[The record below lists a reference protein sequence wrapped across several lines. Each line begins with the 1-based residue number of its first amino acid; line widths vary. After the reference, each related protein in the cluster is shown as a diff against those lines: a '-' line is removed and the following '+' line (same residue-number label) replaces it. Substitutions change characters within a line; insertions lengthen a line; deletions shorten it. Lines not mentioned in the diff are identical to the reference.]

1 MPALIRQ
8 NTPTQRSYTALLRFE
23 LAALDQKRKFQRP
36 GSNARDK
43 SSIQMC
49 RDGRFWVVSQR
60 SSNAPSP
67 QARRLHTTMQL
78 YKTAIVIA
86 FIAYDKETTGEVLRD
101 GGARLIRLK
110 YISIAVTQPA
120 HQTLMDSYM
129 FVSPE
134 SLINIGFNSV

>member
-1 MPALIRQ
+1 
-8 NTPTQRSYTALLRFE
+8 
-23 LAALDQKRKFQRP
+23 
-36 GSNARDK
+36 
-43 SSIQMC
+43 
-49 RDGRFWVVSQR
+49 
-60 SSNAPSP
+60 
-67 QARRLHTTMQL
+67 MQL

-129 FVSPE
+129 FTDGTRYKIQVSRSAIPRGIVSADVILHPSPFCRDVVLTTAGTLSRSVGTTQRNQSRQIE
-134 SLINIGFNSV
+134 WFNWSRL